1 VQENILIVGV
11 GNPFRRDDGIGLAV
25 IQKLSQEKLSGYDL
39 KDGRTDALALI
50 DVLSD
55 YKYAII
61 VDAVCMSE
69 SPGTIKIFT
78 PNEIKDKVKA
88 DALSTHG
95 FGLAEMFKLIKQLKI
110 KTQIK
115 IVGIEP
121 KNISYGEGLTQELT
135 QRLEKIIQLIKN
147 ISF

>member
-1 VQENILIVGV
+1 M
-11 GNPFRRDDGIGLAV
+11 
-25 IQKLSQEKLSGYDL
+25 
-39 KDGRTDALALI
+39 
-50 DVLSD
+50 LSD

-78 PNEIKDKVKA
+78 PNEIKDKFKT

-121 KNISYGEGLTQELT
+121 KNID
-135 QRLEKIIQLIKN
+135 KI
-147 ISF
+147 S

>member
-1 VQENILIVGV
+1 MQENILIVGV
-11 GNPFRRDDGIGLAV
+11 GNPFRRDDGVGLAV
-25 IQKLSQEKLSGYDL
+25 IQKLSQEKLSDYDL

-50 DVLSD
+50 DVLSN

-69 SPGTIKIFT
+69 PPGTIKIFT
-78 PNEIKDKVKA
+78 PNEIKDKVKT

-115 IVGIEP
+115 IVGVEP

-135 QRLEKIIQLIKN
+135 QRLEKIIQRIKN